1 LANPSLDRAQHADL
15 FHLNATELDRLTELT
30 PRRQLLLKRPRL
42 AKVLTLNVD
51 PHSYWLYTNS
61 PMDNDRVAAMVRA
74 HGLSEALHRLA
85 TSA

>member
-1 LANPSLDRAQHADL
+1 LANSSLDRAQYADL
-15 FHLNATELDRLTELT
+15 FHLNAMELDRLTELT
-30 PRRQLLLKRPRL
+30 PRRQLLLKRPGL

-61 PMDNDRVAAMVRA
+61 PMDNDRVAGMVRE
-74 HGLSEALHRLA
+74 HGLSEALQRLA